1 MIVQFWI
8 ITIVCIVM
16 IGLLISFNNEPSI
29 SIWEKIF
36 NEVFIVIFS
45 VLMILNYVYFKLD
58 MNYIKMHNGV
68 LKKQDGYI
76 AKVDTVKGYPL
87 MNGRVIEYYIKNNDK
102 EINNASK

>member
-68 LKKQDGYI
+68 LNKKDGYI
-76 AKVDTVKGYPL
+76 VKVDTVRNYL
-87 MNGRVIEYYIKNNDK
+87 MGNRVIEYYIRPNKGGK
-102 EINNASK
+102 